1 MSSLVDPRTLLLV
14 ITLIL
19 VCRSALLG
27 YVWYIN
33 RTYPPVRL
41 WAVGSTAMACG
52 VLLVSLR
59 DIAPLLVSVV
69 GGQALVI
76 SGWMIISAGTLRAAG
91 ANPPWRAGVALA
103 VGALALAT
111 WFLVVRPD
119 YALRTIAVTLP
130 GLIFDSYV
138 ALVCLRGGTANR
150 QQTTLRI
157 LAIVLLL
164 SVITGVLKNLH
175 VLHAGTASPVDPG
188 WQMGLF
194 YLVSILTV
202 FSCSVFYVLLAAQK
216 IQTDLDAELEERK
229 RAEKSMRL
237 AALVYQTSGEGMI
250 VTDGSGVIIDV
261 NPAFTS
267 LTGYSREEAI
277 GRTPRILKSGRQ
289 DTHYYEAMWRD
300 LISRGEWK
308 GELWNRHKDGSIFAE
323 RLTINTLYDVDRSVQ
338 HYVGLFH
345 DVTQQRLSA
354 EKIFFQANHDR
365 LTHLANRYAFFERL
379 AVDLS
384 KARRAG
390 TSIALLF
397 MDLNRFKPVN
407 DQFGHEAGDHVLKV
421 VADRWR
427 ACIRSSDA
435 LARMGGDEFALLIG
449 GVESPEETRFIAQKL
464 ISSLE
469 PPIDLPGGQRCQVG
483 CSIGIAI
490 YPDNAQ
496 EMDSL
501 IAAADAAM
509 YDNKATG
516 VSGYALS
523 SIGADELSM
532 QAQWIMFNEASKVGV
547 AEIDDQH
554 RQLVEMLN
562 TLNRAVMSGRSD
574 NELKALF
581 EQLLEFA
588 KLHFATEQSLME
600 IHHYQDRDE
609 HQRQHDELT
618 VQLGEIFRRF
628 EDGDEIRL
636 LQTTKDWL
644 IGHIRHADKS
654 LGVYLNDRGI
664 S

>member
-69 GGQALVI
+69 GGQALLI
-76 SGWMIISAGTLRAAG
+76 SGWLIISAGTLQAAG
-91 ANPPWRAGVALA
+91 AAPPWRAGVALA
-103 VGALALAT
+103 IAALALAA

-130 GLIFDSYV
+130 GLVFDSYV
-138 ALVCLRGGTANR
+138 ALVCLRGGAANR

-164 SVITGVLKNLH
+164 SVVTGILKNLH
-175 VLHAGTASPVDPG
+175 VLHAGTTSPVDLG
-188 WQMGLF
+188 WQTSLF

-216 IQTDLDAELEERK
+216 IQTDLDAELEERT

-289 DTHYYEAMWRD
+289 DVHYYEAMWRD
-300 LISRGEWK
+300 LICRGEWK
-308 GELWNRHKDGSIFAE
+308 GELWNLHKDGRVFAE
-323 RLTINTLYDVDRSVQ
+323 RLTINTLYDSDGTAQR
-338 HYVGLFH
+338 YVGLFH

-379 AVDLS
+379 AVELS

-390 TSIALLF
+390 TCIALLF

-407 DQFGHEAGDHVLKV
+407 DQYGHEAGDHVLKV

-449 GVESPEETRFIAQKL
+449 GVESTDETRAIAQKL

-469 PPIDLPGGQRCQVG
+469 PSIDLPGGQRCQVG
-483 CSIGIAI
+483 TSIGIAI
-490 YPDNAQ
+490 YPDNAL
-496 EMDSL
+496 EMDTL

-509 YDNKATG
+509 YDSKATG
-516 VSGYALS
+516 ISGYALS
-523 SIGADELSM
+523 SNCMDTLSM
-532 QAQWIMFNEASKVGV
+532 QTQWIMFDGASEIGV
-547 AEIDDQH
+547 TEIDEQH
-554 RQLVEMLN
+554 RQLVDMLN
-562 TLNRAVMSGRSD
+562 SLNRAVMRGKSD
-574 NELKALF
+574 DELKAMF
-581 EQLLEFA
+581 EQLLGFA
-588 KLHFATEQSLME
+588 KLHFATEQGLMVT
-600 IHHYQDRDE
+600 HHFPDRDE

-618 VQLGEIFRRF
+618 VQLGEIFQRF

-636 LQTTKDWL
+636 LQMTKDWL
-644 IGHIRHADKS
+644 IGHIRHADKA
-654 LGVYLNDRGI
+654 LGVYLNGQGI